1 MNIMTRKRKT
11 KDPCALCRLHKSRC
25 LCDQI
30 PSISVRTRVCLIIH
44 AKELKRTT
52 NTGQLA
58 IKALVNSEMKIRGEK
73 NNHLHLDE
81 MVTSEYHP
89 LLFFPSD
96 EATELTTSL
105 LTQFTKPVLL
115 IVPDGNW
122 RQASKVNKRYPALAG
137 IQRIKLSAK
146 NMATEFLRKENTDHG
161 MATLQAI
168 AIALGLI
175 EGEAVQKQLMNLY
188 DLKLQRTLDGRGPS
202 QRNSQHHL

>member
-1 MNIMTRKRKT
+1 MNIVTRKRKT
-11 KDPCALCRLHKSRC
+11 KDPCALCKLHKSRC

-30 PSISVRTRVCLIIH
+30 PSISLRTRVLLIIH

-81 MVTSEYHP
+81 IVTPDYHP

-96 EATELTTSL
+96 EANELTTSL
-105 LTQFTKPVLL
+105 VTKFTKPILL

-122 RQASKVNKRYPALAG
+122 RQASKVNKRYPELDG
-137 IQRIKLSAK
+137 IQRIKLTTK
-146 NMATEFLRKENTDHG
+146 NTATAFLRKENTDHG

-168 AIALGLI
+168 ALALGII
-175 EGEAVQKQLMNLY
+175 EGEAIKNQLMNLY
-188 DLKLQRTLDGRGPS
+188 DLKLQRTLDGRG
-202 QRNSQHHL
+202 Q